1 MHIIFIFFKWLVCC
15 LAGFYQPNR
24 DGDDDYDD
32 GDDDDDDDDD
42 DELRGVFLFFTRS
55 LISE

>member
-1 MHIIFIFFKWLVCC
+1 MCC
-15 LAGFYQPNR
+15 LTGFYQPNR

-32 GDDDDDDDDD
+32 GDDDDDDDD
-42 DELRGVFLFFTRS
+42 ELRVVFLFFNRP